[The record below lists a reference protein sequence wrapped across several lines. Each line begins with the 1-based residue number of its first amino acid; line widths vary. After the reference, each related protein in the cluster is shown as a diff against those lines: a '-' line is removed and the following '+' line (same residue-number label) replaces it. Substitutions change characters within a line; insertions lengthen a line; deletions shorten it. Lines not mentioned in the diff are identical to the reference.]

1 MNEKEPGTHAVNRVF
16 LFSKTASV
24 SAVADSTS
32 RLIHMVAC
40 LISSLFLQTGF
51 PIALFQTKLLF
62 LMKIRNPPPGEDAK
76 YETVKEWL
84 FLFFCY
90 LCIFN
95 FVWYKFIDNE

>member
-16 LFSKTASV
+16 LFSKTGTASG
-24 SAVADSTS
+24 VADSTS
-32 RLIHMVAC
+32 CLIHMVAC

-62 LMKIRNPPPGEDAK
+62 LMKIKTPPPGEDAK